1 MKRIIGLVIA
11 ASFAVSLSGCA
22 SRDATIEDC
31 MITYIELGKPAE
43 AVMEV
48 CLDIYQKV
56 IDGEMTQE
64 EFNEN
69 YLPE

>member
-1 MKRIIGLVIA
+1 
-11 ASFAVSLSGCA
+11 
-22 SRDATIEDC
+22 